1 MGHHTATKVEGKNN
15 ERTTTVVDEM
25 SLSELIMFPSFQ
37 NINTAAGHVIK
48 NTC

>member
-1 MGHHTATKVEGKNN
+1 MKVEGKNN
-15 ERTTTVVDEM
+15 EITTTVVDEM

-37 NINTAAGHVIK
+37 NINTVAGHVIK